1 MKKIIFIILIA
12 LTVCFSF
19 GCKENEPIPVIVG
32 VKESIT
38 VYADDTRDFIMNA
51 LLEGVTTEGGK
62 PTVITVALFEK
73 GTDNEITE
81 ISAGEYDVR
90 YAAENKRVEA
100 VFSTLTVKPADTTK
114 PEFEGVK
121 DIVANLGSSVSYR
134 DGVTVTDND
143 DENVT
148 FTVDASKV
156 DLTRLGKY
164 EVIYTATDK
173 RGNTAS
179 VTANVTVIEA
189 LSGDQITSV
198 HTKEELDA
206 LCRSILDQILTENM
220 TEREKAK
227 AIYDRVYKIKYVSTN
242 DDHNWIDRA
251 YKGLT
256 TNKGD
261 CVNYWAASKALLT
274 MAGIPNYDVERLNGN
289 SEHFWSL
296 ACVDGKWYHFDACPT
311 SRNYPFKC
319 FLKTD
324 SEVRAYSDSR
334 TDKPNYYN
342 YDKDNCPYDVVD

>member
-1 MKKIIFIILIA
+1 MKRRIFALLLA
-12 LTVCFSF
+12 LTACLSF
-19 GCKENEPIPVIVG
+19 GCNESEPIPVIIG
-32 VKESIT
+32 VKENIT
-38 VYADDTRDFIMNA
+38 VYADDSADFILDA

-62 PTVITVALFEK
+62 ATEIKVTVLNK
-73 GTDNEITE
+73 GTDTEATE
-81 ISAGEYDVR
+81 ISAGEYDIR
-90 YAAENKRVEA
+90 YTATNKKVKA
-100 VFSTLTVKPADTTK
+100 VLGTLTVKPADTTA
-114 PEFEGVK
+114 PEFSGVK
-121 DIVANLGSSVSYR
+121 DLVVNLAATVSYR

-148 FTVDASKV
+148 FTVDASQV

-164 EVIYTATDK
+164 EVKYTATDK
-173 RGNTAS
+173 RGNTATATAS
-179 VTANVTVIEA
+179 VTVLESLNGEGG
-189 LSGDQITSV
+189 SSV
-198 HTKEELDA
+198 YSKEELDA
-206 LCRSILDQILTENM
+206 LCRSILDEILTDSM
-220 TEREKAK
+220 TEREKAQ
-227 AIYDRVYKIKYVSTN
+227 AIYNRVYKIKYVSNN

-324 SEVRAYSDSR
+324 SEVKAYSDSR

-342 YDKDNCPYDVVD
+342 YDKESCPYDVVD